1 MDGMTRMNQNLK
13 IVLIMALL
21 DYLYSG
27 RLDEF
32 GKKILI
38 FDRKKKDLNKL
49 FAANYSLKPIRENIT
64 KKRE

>member
-1 MDGMTRMNQNLK
+1 MDGMTGMNQNF
-13 IVLIMALL
+13 IVLIIAIL

-38 FDRKKKDLNKL
+38 FDLKKKDLNKL
-49 FAANYSLKPIRENIT
+49 FATNYSLKQR
-64 KKRE
+64 